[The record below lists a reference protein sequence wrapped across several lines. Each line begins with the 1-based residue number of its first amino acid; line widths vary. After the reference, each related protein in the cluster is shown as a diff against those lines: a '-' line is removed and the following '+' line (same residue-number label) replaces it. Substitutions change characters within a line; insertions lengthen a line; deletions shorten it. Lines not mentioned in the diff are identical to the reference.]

1 MISNKD
7 KLWTVKEV
15 AEYLQLD
22 EHTVYRM
29 ARKGEIPAYKVAGQW
44 RFKKDSIEKWLDQY
58 LLKKRDEGKSLSKK
72 FKKRYKVGNK

>member
-1 MISNKD
+1 MINNKD

-29 ARKGEIPAYKVAGQW
+29 ARKG
-44 RFKKDSIEKWLDQY
+44 
-58 LLKKRDEGKSLSKK
+58 
-72 FKKRYKVGNK
+72 